1 MSWSDKCIAAL
12 AEKKLFENS
21 GHRTRFKELLD
32 CYADYPFFNRG
43 LCKCMYLSAW
53 DEEHFCIMLET
64 LMSMSLGQER
74 NTDDMRIQGDVLAG
88 DEPTPTTTCTSSP
101 TPFWTAHLSA
111 SAPTQILIPKSAIP
125 SGRLSGPPKSS
136 IASSAQQTVNT
147 ATDRG
152 RIIN

>member
-64 LMSMSLGQER
+64 LMSMSLGQEIGR
-74 NTDDMRIQGDVLAG
+74 
-88 DEPTPTTTCTSSP
+88 
-101 TPFWTAHLSA
+101 AH
-111 SAPTQILIPKSAIP
+111 
-125 SGRLSGPPKSS
+125 
-136 IASSAQQTVNT
+136 V
-147 ATDRG
+147 
-152 RIIN
+152 